1 MESIPTMTAG
11 MVRIVEYNHSYAAA
25 VADMWN
31 RSTESWGGGH
41 SRRTPES
48 VIQDMDSTINL
59 HVFLAM
65 DGEEVVGFCSFSH
78 YMLDEGAL
86 YVPLLNV
93 RPDYHNRKVGKAL
106 ILHAVAK
113 TVELGW
119 PRLDLFTWAG
129 NTKAVPMYKKCGFF
143 WEKKDDGVHLMN
155 YIPTVLQTEA
165 LEPYFRDL
173 DWYSDSTRPIQIQPD
188 GETLSGKFDIF
199 RYSWQKD
206 GQELR
211 VDFEKTGRGIWAID
225 TPDYEIRTEIAG
237 HDLVFGRSYP
247 VRYYIRS
254 KTGQPVVCEITG
266 RNSGNIR
273 LELTHTVT
281 VTDMEIVEGQFRV
294 DPVEEEQSSWKTH
307 PVVLSQWTIN
317 GRKAELRAGIAP
329 LFPAKLAMAGQ
340 ELEHFA
346 GAREILFLNIENQL
360 AEEAEYRFSLPGA
373 EFIRFENPTI
383 SVRVPGLGKASVAVA
398 YELLSFG
405 VYSASLA
412 VEAITS
418 ASGETIT
425 FEHAVSLVFRGHT
438 GRFEGQDRKYAY
450 TACGPNMLALNKE
463 NNELR
468 IRRTHMGGALFWGYP
483 RLGKPY
489 SSEFSKKKPEHI
501 RLERDGDAQ
510 LLEAAYSSAEHPGA
524 VIKSVARV
532 WESGFIEHYYTVENQ
547 SDTPLAD
554 DLKLL
559 ECFRYELK
567 DAVLPYDG
575 LYLTLNDAPAQ
586 HLDQWEPRR
595 VSENWLFSRNEKI
608 TYGVFWAEG
617 QQLMKSDWLFGL
629 EHPVGG
635 IPAGGSVRTASTWVA
650 IGMFADWQDFRAYVR
665 RAREENPPHV
675 TGYLELIANGGN
687 PFTNGGYSVEVA
699 DHKLSPLAG
708 RLTLQSA
715 DGTALDSREID
726 AEENLHAVTLERSQP
741 VGNGQADRLRLV
753 YEGQDARLERSAA
766 VFPVSSQEA
775 VTWERPDGE
784 AGELLRLSNGIMTLD
799 VSPAFGSAAHSLVYQ
814 GREWLHSSYPAPGPR
829 SWWNPW
835 LGGLGMDVDGMSP
848 LSQHLEDRSADFVQL
863 EDSCGNSWSGIRLRL
878 QVEQHE
884 RNRGLTVDQYYLMLP
899 GAPVLAKVN
908 RVINRTGLG
917 HPKLQIMDRSFFRPG
932 AALDTGWTQK
942 EDRITFK
949 LGTSEDEWKMNGYFA
964 LGSTEHGDLLQS
976 AFNPDST
983 NGFVYF
989 NNQLLTQGV
998 AHNLLLS
1005 DGETK
1010 WTKPVFY
1017 ILGREQLLP
1026 EELAALTRLR
1036 FTAKEE

>member
-1 MESIPTMTAG
+1 MPSIPTIAAG
-11 MVRIVEYNHSYAAA
+11 TVRIVEYNHSYAAA

-59 HVFLAM
+59 HVFLAI

-165 LEPYFRDL
+165 LEPYFRDM
-173 DWYSDSTRPIQIQPD
+173 DWYSDSTRPIEIQPD

-211 VDFEKTGRGIWAID
+211 VEFEKTGRGIWAID
-225 TPDYEIRTEIAG
+225 TPDYEIRTEVAG

-247 VRYYIRS
+247 VRYHIRS
-254 KTGQPVVCEITG
+254 KTGQPVVCEIAG
-266 RNSGNIR
+266 RDSGNIR
-273 LELTHTVT
+273 LELTRTLTVT
-281 VTDMEIVEGQFRV
+281 GTEIVEGQFRV

-317 GRKAELRAGIAP
+317 GLKAELRAGIAP
-329 LFPAKLAMAGQ
+329 LFPAKLALAGQ
-340 ELEHFA
+340 ELEHYA
-346 GAREILFLNIENQL
+346 GTREILFLNIENQL
-360 AEEAEYRFSLPGA
+360 AEETEYRFSLPGA
-373 EFIRFENPTI
+373 DFIRFENPDL

-412 VEAITS
+412 VEALNP
-418 ASGETIT
+418 ASGETLA

-450 TACGPNMLALNKE
+450 TACGPNMLVLNKE
-463 NNELR
+463 NNELKV
-468 IRRTHMGGALFWGYP
+468 RRTHMGGALFWGYP

-489 SSEFSKKKPEHI
+489 TSEFSKKKPEQI
-501 RLERDGDAQ
+501 RLERDGDSQ
-510 LLEAAYSSAEHPGA
+510 LLEAVYSSADHPGA

-532 WESGFIEHYYTVENQ
+532 WETGFIEHYYTVENH

-575 LYLTLNDAPAQ
+575 LYLNLNDAPAQ

-595 VSENWLFSRNEKI
+595 ISENWLFSRNEKI
-608 TYGVFWAEG
+608 SYGVFWDQG

-629 EHPVGG
+629 EHALGG
-635 IPAGGSVRTASTWVA
+635 IPAGGSVRTTSTWAAMGV
-650 IGMFADWQDFRAYVR
+650 FADWQDFRAYVR
-665 RAREENPPHV
+665 RVRDENPPHL
-675 TGYLELIANGGN
+675 TGYLELTANGGN
-687 PFTNGGYSVEVA
+687 PFPNGSYSVEMA

-708 RLTLQSA
+708 KVALHTA
-715 DGTALDSREID
+715 DGTELARREIE

-741 VGNGQADRLRLV
+741 VGLGQADRLRLV
-753 YEGQDARLERSAA
+753 YEGQDACLERCAA
-766 VFPVSSQEA
+766 VFPVSQE
-775 VTWERPDGE
+775 TITTERLHTE
-784 AGELLRLSNGIMTLD
+784 AGELLRLDNGTITLEI
-799 VSPAFGSAAHSLVYQ
+799 SPDFGAAAHSLVYQ

-835 LGGLGMDVDGMSP
+835 LGGLGIEVDGMSP
-848 LSQHLEDRSADFVQL
+848 LNLHQEARRAEVVPQL
-863 EDSCGNSWSGIRLRL
+863 QDSCGNTWSGIRLRL
-878 QVEQHE
+878 EVARHE
-884 RNRGLTVDQYYLMLP
+884 RNRGLIVEQYYLMLP
-899 GAPVLAKVN
+899 GAPVLAKVT
-908 RVINRTGLG
+908 RIINRTGMG
-917 HPKLQIMDRSFFRPG
+917 HPKLQMMDRNFFRPG
-932 AALDTGWTQK
+932 AAHDTGWARK
-942 EDRITFK
+942 EDRILFK
-949 LGTSEDEWKMNGYFA
+949 LGTSEDEWKMNGYLA
-964 LGSTEHGDLLQS
+964 LGSTEHEDLLQV
-976 AFNPDST
+976 AFNPDGT

-989 NNQLLTQGV
+989 NNLLFTQGT
-998 AHNLLLS
+998 AHNLLLP
-1005 DGETK
+1005 DGEAK

-1017 ILGREQLLP
+1017 ILGKERFLP

-1036 FTAKEE
+1036 FGIKEE

>member
-11 MVRIVEYNHSYAAA
+11 TVRIVEYNHSYAAA

-78 YMLDEGAL
+78 YQLDEGAL

-106 ILHAVAK
+106 ILHAVSK

-165 LEPYFRDL
+165 LEPYLKNL

-206 GQELR
+206 GQELQ

-237 HDLVFGRSYP
+237 HDLVFGRTYP
-247 VRYYIRS
+247 VRYHIRS
-254 KTGQPVVCEITG
+254 KTGEPVICEI
-266 RNSGNIR
+266 SGQDSRNIR
-273 LELTHTVT
+273 LELNRTVT
-281 VTDMEIVEGQFRV
+281 VTDTEIVEGQFRV

-329 LFPAKLAMAGQ
+329 LFPAKLVMAGQ
-340 ELEHFA
+340 ELEHYA
-346 GAREILFLNIENQL
+346 GTREILFLNIENQL
-360 AEEAEYRFSLPGA
+360 AEETEYRFSLPEA
-373 EFIRFENPTI
+373 EFIRFENPYIT
-383 SVRVPGLGKASVAVA
+383 VQVAGLGKASVAVA
-398 YELLSFG
+398 YELYTFG

-412 VEAITS
+412 VEAANST
-418 ASGETIT
+418 SGETIA

-438 GRFEGQDRKYAY
+438 GRFKGQDRKYAY
-450 TACGPNMLALNKE
+450 AACGPNMLALNKE

-468 IRRTHMGGALFWGYP
+468 VRRTHMGGALFWGYP
-483 RLGKPY
+483 KLGKPY
-489 SSEFSKKKPEHI
+489 SSEFSKKKPAQI
-501 RLERDGDAQ
+501 RLERDGDSQ
-510 LLEAAYSSAEHPGA
+510 LLEAAYSSADHPGA

-532 WESGFIEHYYTVENQ
+532 WETGFIEHYYTVENH
-547 SDTPLAD
+547 SDIPLAD

-559 ECFRYELK
+559 DCFRYELK

-595 VSENWLFSRNEKI
+595 VSENWIYSRNEKI
-608 TYGVFWAEG
+608 SYGIFWAEG
-617 QQLMKSDWLFGL
+617 QQLVKSDWLFGL

-650 IGMFADWQDFRAYVR
+650 IGVFPDWQDFRAYVR
-665 RAREENPPHV
+665 RAREENPPHL
-675 TGYLELIANGGN
+675 TGYLELKANGGN
-687 PFTNGGYSVEVA
+687 PFIHGSYQVEAV
-699 DHKLSPLAG
+699 DHKLSPLSG
-708 RLTLQSA
+708 TITLQSA
-715 DGTALDSREID
+715 DGIALESREID

-741 VGNGQADRLRLV
+741 AGLGQADRLRLV
-753 YEGQDARLERSAA
+753 YEGQDARMERCTA
-766 VFPVSSQEA
+766 VFPVSRDT
-775 VTWERPDGE
+775 VTVDTLDGE
-784 AGELLRLSNGIMTLD
+784 AGELLRCSNGIITLD
-799 VSPAFGSAAHSLVYQ
+799 VSPGFGASAHSLVYQ

-835 LGGLGMDVDGMSP
+835 LGGLGIEVEGMSP
-848 LSQHLEDRSADFVQL
+848 LSLHQETRSAEAVQL
-863 EDSCGNSWSGIRLRL
+863 EDTSGNNWSGIRLRL

-917 HPKLQIMDRSFFRPG
+917 HPKLQIMDRNFFRP
-932 AALDTGWTQK
+932 AAAHDTGWTQK
-942 EDRITFK
+942 EERILFK
-949 LGTSEDEWKMNGYFA
+949 LGTSEDEWKMNGYLA
-964 LGSTEHGDLLQS
+964 LGSTEHEDLLQA
-976 AFNPDST
+976 AFNPDNT

-989 NNQLLTQGV
+989 NNLLFTQGT
-998 AHNLLLS
+998 AHNLLLP
-1005 DGETK
+1005 DGEEK

-1017 ILGREQLLP
+1017 ILGRERFIP

-1036 FTAKEE
+1036 FSLKEE